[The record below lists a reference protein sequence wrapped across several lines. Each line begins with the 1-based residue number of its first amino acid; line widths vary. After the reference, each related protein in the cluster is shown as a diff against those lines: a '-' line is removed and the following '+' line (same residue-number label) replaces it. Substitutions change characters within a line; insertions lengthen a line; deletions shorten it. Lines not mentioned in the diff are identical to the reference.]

1 VYRFKKL
8 LEKLDYCYR
17 NPITRGLVDR
27 PKQWRWSSYRYCELN
42 DRSVLAMDWDGQWP
56 IVW

>member
-1 VYRFKKL
+1 MRAHKTL
-8 LEKLDYCYR
+8 LEKLDYCHK

-27 PKQWRWSSYRYCELN
+27 AEDWAWSSYCYYEN
-42 DRSVLAMDWDGQWP
+42 GDESVLKMDWDGSWP